1 MAEQCWHRPEER
13 SKDLWQVVEV
23 SSNAPVPIIEQQ
35 RLAGSLFC
43 LVFGFNEFSIAAP
56 NLDLTVGLSKVMA
69 LAVTVV
75 VDIDANCSRNKYSEG
90 QRSTKVY
97 GMFSEVEGVGSV
109 NCGEESE
116 AAPADV
122 VASAVMLNIHRCE
135 ISRLPEEELVAVNK
149 LQTHV
154 DQHGV
159 THIPV
164 PFILSK

>member
-1 MAEQCWHRPEER
+1 
-13 SKDLWQVVEV
+13 
-23 SSNAPVPIIEQQ
+23 
-35 RLAGSLFC
+35 
-43 LVFGFNEFSIAAP
+43 
-56 NLDLTVGLSKVMA
+56 MA

-75 VDIDANCSRNKYSEG
+75 VDVDANCSRNEDSEG

-97 GMFSEVEGVGSV
+97 RMFSEVEGVGSV

-122 VASAVMLNIHRCE
+122 IASAVVLNIHRCE

-154 DQHGV
+154 DHHGV

-164 PFILSK
+164 PFILSKCVGDCADGPEDHSESAVCELFHVPSKDTGVKFSAPVIVKQDIASRATVSA